1 MKKRPTRTGPTLRQW
16 ILGLGLVLW
25 LVSMVILTCCVASDM
40 VIQLEKEL
48 YTYVQ
53 SEGSRSHHGDTDL
66 SGTAEFNMID
76 NLGNIYYRVD
86 IDPLLPIVGEQLL
99 TNGLSSKEWL
109 WGKWELYYGYEAAV
123 IYYDGEGQELIRTG
137 DYLAFDYTSPESW
150 TSQELISLGK
160 SYVALDRIPGGP
172 ERFNNMI
179 YDYPPGD
186 FGLDL
191 LLPLLRLTGWF
202 EGNEFHPALIESGD
216 YLDYSGWISDADK
229 LAELDARGK
238 VEWETM
244 LTAETPVGQDLVT
257 IYAWN
262 LEGYNVKPK
271 SVSVQGREYNSLADL
286 LHAKFNAE
294 DRHTP
299 FKRNLFDTVMVDFGY
314 HEDVFGE
321 YRIAAAVRCHPLF
334 YAVVRLI
341 WVYVISLG
349 ILSLLLWRMVRRI
362 RLEVSEPMERM
373 VGAIR
378 QGYIITPQSDWAEPS
393 AIEED
398 FVKTRQTLAENKSEI
413 NQLHTALDY
422 ARDAEEKRKTLIS
435 NITHELKTP
444 LAIIHSYTECLQE
457 DVAPEKREQY
467 LATILDETPVP
478 YNGIRAQIVELG
490 GIPAPSAELS
500 ECHVEGSETSMGEAI
515 DQAAAE
521 GDSLG
526 AVIECVVPEIDPG
539 YGEPFWNSVE
549 SQIAHAIFSIPG
561 VRGVE
566 FGDGFKAAAMRGSEH
581 NDPIG
586 EDGRPA
592 KNGAGGVNGGLTNG
606 APLKFRVAFKP
617 TSSIAKPQ
625 QAFNFATGEMDTLQI
640 KGRHDVC
647 FALRCPVIVEAMT
660 AIVLADFALLR

>member
-1 MKKRPTRTGPTLRQW
+1 MKKRPTRTGPTLRRW

-66 SGTAEFNMID
+66 PGTAELNMID
-76 NLGNIYYRVD
+76 NLGNIYYWVD
-86 IDPLLPIVGEQLL
+86 IDPLLPIVGEQFL
-99 TNGLSSKEWL
+99 TNGVSSKEWL

-137 DYLAFDYTSPESW
+137 DYLAFDYTSPEKW
-150 TSQELISLGK
+150 TSQELVSLGK
-160 SYVALDRIPGGP
+160 SYVALDRIPGGS

-186 FGLDL
+186 FALDM

-202 EGNEFHPALIESGD
+202 EENEFHPTLIESGD
-216 YLDYSGWISDADK
+216 YLSYSGWISDTDK

-271 SVSVQGREYNSLADL
+271 SVSVQGRKYNSLADL

-334 YAVVRLI
+334 YAIVRLI

-349 ILSLLLWRMVRRI
+349 MLSLLLWRMIRRI

-378 QGYIITPQSDWAEPS
+378 QGYNITPQSDWAEPS

-398 FVKTRQTLAENKSEI
+398 FVKTRQTLAENKTEI

-444 LAIIHSYTECLQE
+444 LAIIHSYTECLKE
-457 DVAPEKREQY
+457 DVSPEKREQY
-467 LATILDETPVP
+467 LATILDETEKMDGMVLQMLELSRLEAGRVRLASDSFSLLELTRAIAEKLQPMLEERELTLHYDLVREFSITADESRIGQVITNFLTNAQKYASQGGQIRINIFHTQGKAYFQIENTAP
-478 YNGIRAQIVELG
+478 HLSEEALTKVWDSFYRADAARNTPGTGLGLALVNSIITLHGGSVSVENTIMEGGQTGIRFGFV
-490 GIPAPSAELS
+490 LS
-500 ECHVEGSETSMGEAI
+500 
-515 DQAAAE
+515 
-521 GDSLG
+521 
-526 AVIECVVPEIDPG
+526 
-539 YGEPFWNSVE
+539 
-549 SQIAHAIFSIPG
+549 
-561 VRGVE
+561 
-566 FGDGFKAAAMRGSEH
+566 
-581 NDPIG
+581 
-586 EDGRPA
+586 
-592 KNGAGGVNGGLTNG
+592 LT
-606 APLKFRVAFKP
+606 
-617 TSSIAKPQ
+617 
-625 QAFNFATGEMDTLQI
+625 
-640 KGRHDVC
+640 
-647 FALRCPVIVEAMT
+647 
-660 AIVLADFALLR
+660 